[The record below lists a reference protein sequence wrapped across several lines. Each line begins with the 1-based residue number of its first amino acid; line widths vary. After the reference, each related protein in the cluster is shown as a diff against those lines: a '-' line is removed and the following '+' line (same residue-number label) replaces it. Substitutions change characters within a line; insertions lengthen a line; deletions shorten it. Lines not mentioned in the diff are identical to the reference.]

1 MTTQTTT
8 TPAVSPLMEIALRI
22 REMRRITGFT
32 EKEMAE
38 KTGVTEAEYRSYETG
53 TVDLPFTFLHKC
65 SLAFGLELTDLL
77 EGQSAKLS
85 SYSVT
90 RRGCGLITAAE
101 DGITIRNLAA
111 PNTGCLH
118 DYQLS
123 TGDMKVLNKADV
135 FLINGAGMESYLT
148 RVMDTF
154 PKLPVVDASAGITLL
169 TEDGMGEYVDDH
181 DHEHEEEDADDHGH
195 HHAGEANA
203 HIWLDAQNAI
213 QMVDNLADGL
223 ISAMP
228 QYEAQIEQNRAD
240 YVSRLAALDEELK
253 ATLTAVPNKNIVTFH
268 EAFPYFA
275 RAYGLTVAAV
285 VNHEPGDA
293 LSPAQLA
300 ELVRTI
306 RELNNP
312 PLFTEP
318 QYDDMAAQTIS
329 RETGAPIYTL
339 DPVVTGPETD
349 VPLTYYEDRMRE
361 NMQTLLVALT
371 PAEGE

>member
-1 MTTQTTT
+1 MHKKLLAALLALLLLI
-8 TPAVSPLMEIALRI
+8 TPVLASAETVVTSFYPIYLFALN
-22 REMRRITGFT
+22 
-32 EKEMAE
+32 
-38 KTGVTEAEYRSYETG
+38 
-53 TVDLPFTFLHKC
+53 
-65 SLAFGLELTDLL
+65 LTD
-77 EGQSAKLS
+77 G
-85 SYSVT
+85 
-90 RRGCGLITAAE
+90 I
-101 DGITIRNLAA
+101 DGITVRNLAA

-123 TGDMKVLNKADV
+123 TGDMKVLSKADV

-154 PKLPVVDASAGITLL
+154 PTLPVVDASSGVTLL
-169 TEDGMGEYVDDH
+169 TEDGMDEYVDDH
-181 DHEHEEEDADDHGH
+181 DEHEDHDDHEADEDDDHGH

-213 QMVDNLADGL
+213 LMVNNLADGL

-228 QYEAQIEQNRAD
+228 AHQAQIEANRAA
-240 YVSRLAALDEELK
+240 YVARLTALDTELK
-253 ATLTAVPNKNIVTFH
+253 TALADVPNKNIVTFH

-275 RAYGLTVAAV
+275 RAYGLHVAAV

-293 LSPAQLA
+293 LSPAELA

-306 RELNNP
+306 RDLGNP

-318 QYDDMAAQTIS
+318 QYDDMAAQTIA
-329 RETGAPIYTL
+329 RETGAPIFTL
-339 DPVVTGPETD
+339 DPVVTGPESD

>member
-1 MTTQTTT
+1 M
-8 TPAVSPLMEIALRI
+8 
-22 REMRRITGFT
+22 
-32 EKEMAE
+32 
-38 KTGVTEAEYRSYETG
+38 
-53 TVDLPFTFLHKC
+53 
-65 SLAFGLELTDLL
+65 
-77 EGQSAKLS
+77 
-85 SYSVT
+85 
-90 RRGCGLITAAE
+90 
-101 DGITIRNLAA
+101 
-111 PNTGCLH
+111 
-118 DYQLS
+118 
-123 TGDMKVLNKADV
+123 
-135 FLINGAGMESYLT
+135 
-148 RVMDTF
+148 
-154 PKLPVVDASAGITLL
+154 
-169 TEDGMGEYVDDH
+169 DDH
-181 DHEHEEEDADDHGH
+181 DHDHEDEDADDHGH

-240 YVSRLAALDEELK
+240 YVARLTALDAELK
-253 ATLTAVPNKNIVTFH
+253 ETLAAVPNKNIVTFH

>member
-1 MTTQTTT
+1 MKTKKFLAALLTLLLFLSPALASAETVVTSFYPIYLFALNLTQG
-8 TPAVSPLMEIALRI
+8 I
-22 REMRRITGFT
+22 
-32 EKEMAE
+32 
-38 KTGVTEAEYRSYETG
+38 
-53 TVDLPFTFLHKC
+53 
-65 SLAFGLELTDLL
+65 
-77 EGQSAKLS
+77 
-85 SYSVT
+85 
-90 RRGCGLITAAE
+90 

-154 PKLPVVDASAGITLL
+154 PKLPVVDASTGITLL
-169 TEDGMGEYVDDH
+169 TEDGMDEYVDDH
-181 DHEHEEEDADDHGH
+181 DHEHEDEDADDHGH

-240 YVSRLAALDEELK
+240 YVARLTALDAELK
-253 ATLTAVPNKNIVTFH
+253 ETLAAVPNKNIVTFH

-275 RAYGLTVAAV
+275 QAYGLTVAAV

-371 PAEGE
+371 PSEGE